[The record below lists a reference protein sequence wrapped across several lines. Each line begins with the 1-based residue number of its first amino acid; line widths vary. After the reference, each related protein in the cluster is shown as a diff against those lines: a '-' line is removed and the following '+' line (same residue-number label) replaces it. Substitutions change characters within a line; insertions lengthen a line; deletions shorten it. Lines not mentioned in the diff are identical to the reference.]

1 MNRLSNPAGHY
12 LHVHTALDPDVALRG
27 QLSAGTTVSDPGY

>member
-1 MNRLSNPAGHY
+1 
-12 LHVHTALDPDVALRG
+12 VHTALNPDGAVRG